1 MADSEAHTTLQ
12 DTIEDHA
19 SRGFTVSSQTETT
32 AQMVRSK
39 EFNLVPAL
47 LWFLLFGIGVLVYVF
62 YYMYKRDET
71 IFIRVQ
77 GGEVSVQSTDK
88 SKGRRN
94 QTSPMSCVITI
105 LIVIGAF
112 IGMAIIA
119 VLLATWLIP
128 TG

>member
-47 LWFLLFGIGVLVYVF
+47 LWFLLFVIGVLVYVF
-62 YYMYKRDET
+62 YYMYKLDET
-71 IFIRVQ
+71 ICIRVQ

>member
-1 MADSEAHTTLQ
+1 VADSEAHTTLQ

>member
-1 MADSEAHTTLQ
+1 MADSEVQTTLQ
-12 DTIEDHA
+12 NTIEDHA
-19 SRGFTVSSQTETT
+19 SRGFIISSQTETT
-32 AQMVRSK
+32 AEMVRSK

-47 LWFLLFGIGVLVYVF
+47 VWFLLFGIGVLVYIF
-62 YYMYKRDET
+62 YYMYKSDET

-119 VLLATWLIP
+119 VLLATWLLP

>member
-12 DTIEDHA
+12 DTIGDHA

-128 TG
+128 T

>member
-1 MADSEAHTTLQ
+1 MADSEVQTTLQ
-12 DTIEDHA
+12 NTIEDHA
-19 SRGFTVSSQTETT
+19 SRGFIISSQTETT
-32 AQMVRSK
+32 AQRVRSK

-47 LWFLLFGIGVLVYVF
+47 VWFLLFGIGVLVYIF
-62 YYMYKRDET
+62 YYMYKSDET

-119 VLLATWLIP
+119 VLLATWLLP

>member
-47 LWFLLFGIGVLVYVF
+47 LCFLLFGIGVLVYVF

-128 TG
+128 T

>member
-12 DTIEDHA
+12 SIIEDHA

-32 AQMVRSK
+32 AEMVRAK

-47 LWFLLFGIGVLVYVF
+47 LWALLFLIGVLVYVF
-62 YYMYKRDET
+62 YYMYKSDET

-94 QTSPMSCVITI
+94 QTTAMSCVTTI

-112 IGMAIIA
+112 IGMALIA

>member
-112 IGMAIIA
+112 IGMAIMA

-128 TG
+128 RG

>member
-12 DTIEDHA
+12 ETIGDHA

-39 EFNLVPAL
+39 EFNLGWAL
-47 LWFLLFGIGVLVYVF
+47 LFSLVYIF
-62 YYMYKRDET
+62 YYMSKSDEA

>member
-47 LWFLLFGIGVLVYVF
+47 LWFLLFGIGVLVYIF
-62 YYMYKRDET
+62 YYMYKSDET

>member
-12 DTIEDHA
+12 DTIEDHV
-19 SRGFTVSSQTETT
+19 SRGFTISSQTETT
-32 AQMVRSK
+32 AEMVRAK
-39 EFNLVPAL
+39 EFNLLPAL
-47 LWFLLFGIGVLVYVF
+47 LWALVFLIGVLVYVF
-62 YYMYKRDET
+62 YYMYKSDET

-77 GGEVSVQSTDK
+77 GGEVSVQRTDK

-94 QTSPMSCVITI
+94 QTSAMSCVITI

-112 IGMAIIA
+112 VGMAIVA
-119 VLLATWLIP
+119 VLLATWLLP

>member
-1 MADSEAHTTLQ
+1 VADSEAHTTLQ
-12 DTIEDHA
+12 NTIGDHA
-19 SRGFTVSSQTETT
+19 SRGFTISSQTETT

-47 LWFLLFGIGVLVYVF
+47 VWFLLFGIGVLVYVF
-62 YYMYKRDET
+62 YYTSKSDEA

-77 GGEVSVQSTDK
+77 GGEVSVQSTDQ